1 MEQVDGNGRMD
12 CCLSCPGVGVVE
24 RVLLAGCGDVGLR
37 VAQRLRARG
46 DEVWGLRRGSRADG
60 GEDLHWLHA
69 DLADRASL
77 RGLPR
82 GLTQLVYLPAPAQ
95 GDADAYRALF
105 PGGLRNLLAVLDQ
118 AALRRVLLVSSSAVY
133 GDHAGAWVDEST
145 PTAPLADNGKAL
157 CTTERWLAAARP
169 AGALGLRLAGLY
181 GPGRLGLVA
190 RLRAGAVGVP
200 RQVRHWANRLHVDD
214 AAAAIAHLLQL
225 AAPEPLYVG
234 VDDTPLPL
242 DVLYD
247 ELARLAGAPP
257 PADGP
262 APPRVGSKRLCNA
275 RLRASGWAPRW
286 PDARLGYAALL
297 GQVGY
302 DAPAA

>member
-1 MEQVDGNGRMD
+1 M
-12 CCLSCPGVGVVE
+12 GV

-46 DEVWGLRRGSRADG
+46 DEVWGLRRGGADAG
-60 GEDLHWLHA
+60 MDLHWLHA
-69 DLADRASL
+69 DLGDPASL
-77 RGLPR
+77 RDLPR
-82 GLTQLVYLPAPAQ
+82 GLTQLVYLPAPGR
-95 GDADAYRALF
+95 GDADAHRVLF
-105 PGGLRNLLAVLDQ
+105 PDGLRNLLAALDQ
-118 AALRRVLLVSSSAVY
+118 AALQRVLLVSSSAVY

-145 PTAPLADNGKAL
+145 PTAPLAGNGKAL
-157 CTTERWLAAARP
+157 RATEQWLAAVRP
-169 AGALGLRLAGLY
+169 ADAVVLRLAGLY

-200 RQVRHWANRLHVDD
+200 RQARHWANRLHVDD

-225 AAPEPLYVG
+225 AAPQPLYLG

-247 ELARLAGAPP
+247 ELARLVGAPP
-257 PADGP
+257 PADGLAP
-262 APPRVGSKRLCNA
+262 ALVGSKRLCNA

-297 GQVGY
+297 GQAGRGPPM
-302 DAPAA
+302 A